1 MSKAGRRNTEKG
13 KQNMCMTKREKALAR
28 FYGEI
33 KEKIEDP
40 AKGLEVMKKVIA
52 WAKEHSEKT
61 MTSKTGKEYKKSTPK
76 YSVDTIKEMARKAYP
91 ELAAKKKS
99 KEEEVLEYFEKMLA
113 EKAEN

>member
-1 MSKAGRRNTEKG
+1 
-13 KQNMCMTKREKALAR
+13 MCMTKREKALAR

-40 AKGLEVMKKVIA
+40 EKGLEVMKKVIA
-52 WAKEHSEKT
+52 WAKAHSEKT
-61 MTSKTGKEYKKSTPK
+61 MTSKTGKEYTKSTPK
-76 YSVDTIKEMARKAYP
+76 YSVDNIKEMARKEYP
-91 ELAAKKKS
+91 ELASKKKKS